1 MKKKLFIG
9 IAALCFVFLAPFLT
23 AASTAC
29 AEEEIQQEEEYYI
42 YNYGDR
48 EIYYLMDEKMQ
59 PYYEANGER
68 IYLALPLEH
77 LRVTDEEFL
86 AELNRGMQTAMA
98 INPLAYVP
106 GDYHDL
112 AVETFERTMYLSDN
126 YTYTGILKMDP
137 TKRVIIMK
145 TSEEIKNHLFTGKKI
160 SYIVAYYSV
169 VDESW
174 HKQTVEDIN
183 CSNDVGVS
191 LNVVSGQLSPYVY
204 FGVKKSSDLYSAKVS
219 CWCTDI

>member
-137 TKRVIIMK
+137 TKRVIRMK

>member
-9 IAALCFVFLAPFLT
+9 IAALCLVFLAPFLAT
-23 AASTAC
+23 ASTAC
-29 AEEEIQQEEEYYI
+29 AEEEVRQEKEYYV
-42 YNYGDR
+42 YNYGDE
-48 EIYYLMDEKMQ
+48 EIYYLLDEKMQ
-59 PYYEANGER
+59 PYYEADGER
-68 IYLALPLEH
+68 VYLALPLEH
-77 LRVTDEEFL
+77 LKVTDEEFL
-86 AELNRGMQTAMA
+86 AELNCAMQNAMS

-112 AVETFERTMYLSDN
+112 AVEPFERTMYLSDN

-137 TKRVIIMK
+137 TKRVIRMK

-160 SYIVAYYSV
+160 SYIVAYYSAAE
-169 VDESW
+169 DTW
-174 HKQTVEDIN
+174 HKYTVEDIN
-183 CSNDVGVS
+183 CSNDVGS
-191 LNVVSGQLSPYVY
+191 PLDLVSGQLYPYVY

>member
-9 IAALCFVFLAPFLT
+9 IAALCLIFLVPFMT

-29 AEEEIQQEEEYYI
+29 AAEEVQQEKEYYI
-42 YNYGDR
+42 YNYGDK
-48 EIYYLMDEKMQ
+48 EIYYLLDEKMQ
-59 PYYEANGER
+59 PYYEADGER

-86 AELNRGMQTAMA
+86 AKLNRGMQNAMA
-98 INPLAYVP
+98 INPLTYVP

-112 AVETFERTMYLSDN
+112 AVEPFERTMYLSDN

-137 TKRVIIMK
+137 TKKVIRMK
-145 TSEEIKNHLFTGKKI
+145 TSDEIKNHLFTGKKI
-160 SYIVAYYSV
+160 TYLVAYYSL

-174 HKQTVEDIN
+174 HKQTVEDID
-183 CSNDVGVS
+183 CSNDVGTS
-191 LNVVSGQLSPYVY
+191 LDVVSGQLSPYVY